1 MYEHENPEAHSRTP
15 YDQMFHQFLV
25 NSIKIEDPILKST
38 VVNFWKQFYSLP
50 VHVEDEKKSTNRTLY
65 KQRVI
70 EELNEFKKTHEQP
83 YSYEDLYAL
92 QERIEL
98 LTIMFDE
105 ESIHVTCSHI
115 MKEMISSNKE
125 NAKDFVLDRLTSEQD
140 KSHLKWMM

>member
-1 MYEHENPEAHSRTP
+1 
-15 YDQMFHQFLV
+15 MFYSFLW
-25 NSIKIEDPILKST
+25 NTINIEDTAKKQII
-38 VVNFWKQFYSLP
+38 VNFWKEFYSTNFD
-50 VHVEDEKKSTNRTLY
+50 VHHDGKQSNRNLY
-65 KQRVI
+65 KETVMQKLI
-70 EELNEFKKTHEQP
+70 DFKNTHKKP
-83 YSYEDLYAL
+83 YSDEALHSL
-92 QERIEL
+92 QEKLES